1 MEERQMQLED
11 EINLLDYLI
20 VLAKR
25 KWLIIG
31 ITLTTAIITTIISL
45 TIAPIYKAE
54 TKILPPQQGSS
65 SMASQLLSQ
74 FGGMAGLA
82 GGAIGV
88 KTSNDLYIG
97 LLKSRTILDR
107 IVDRFNLMELYKTTH
122 REDAR
127 NAIAG
132 ALKAQD
138 DKKSGIITIGMEDN
152 DPKMAAD
159 IANAFV
165 EELKSFTQGLAVTE
179 ASQRRLFFEEQLKDV
194 KALLIK
200 AEDEMK
206 SFQEKTGVL
215 QVESQASIVIGAI
228 ANLRAQIAS
237 KEVELKVMRTYLT
250 STNPDMQKIEEALKG
265 MKIELSKLESKGAGH
280 NPDPLMPTGRVPEI
294 GTEYVRKLRD
304 LKFNETLYQLMIQQ
318 YEAAKLDEARDAA
331 IIQVIDKAIPP
342 EKRIKAK
349 RRQMVMTAM
358 VAGFFASVFLA
369 FFIEYINRSSS
380 DPANRGRMDDIR
392 KYITGHTTGSIK

>member
-31 ITLTTAIITTIISL
+31 ITLSTAIIAGIISL
-45 TIAPIYKAE
+45 KTPPIYNAE
-54 TKILPPQQGSS
+54 TKILPPQSQSS
-65 SMASQLLSQ
+65 ASQLLSQ

-97 LLKSRTILDR
+97 LLRSRTILDR
-107 IVDRFNLMELYKTTH
+107 IIDRFNLLELYKAKH

-127 NAIAG
+127 QAIAG

-138 DKKSGIITIGMEDN
+138 DKKSGIITIGVEDK

-165 EELKSFTQGLAVTE
+165 EELKNFTQGLAVTE

-194 KALLIK
+194 KVSLIK
-200 AEDEMK
+200 AEEEMK

-228 ANLRAQIAS
+228 ASLRAQIAA
-237 KEVELKVMRTYLT
+237 KEVELKVIRTYLT
-250 STNPDMQKIEEALKG
+250 SRNPDLQKTEEALNG
-265 MKIELSKLESKGAGH
+265 MKVELAKLETKGAGH
-280 NPDPLMPTGRVPEI
+280 NPDTLMPTGRVPEI

-304 LKFNETLYQLMIQQ
+304 LKFNETLYQLMVQQ

-331 IIQVIDKAIPP
+331 IIQVIDKAVPP
-342 EKRIKAK
+342 HKRIKPK
-349 RRQMVMTAM
+349 RRQMVLIAATT
-358 VAGFFASVFLA
+358 GFFISVFLA
-369 FFIEYINRSSS
+369 FFVEFISRSSS
-380 DPANRGRMDDIR
+380 DPENKGRMEDLK
-392 KYITGHTTGSIK
+392 KYITGHKT

>member
-31 ITLTTAIITTIISL
+31 VTLSTAIIATIISL
-45 TIAPIYKAE
+45 KTPPIYSAE
-54 TKILPPQQGSS
+54 TRILLPQSQSS
-65 SMASQLLSQ
+65 ASQLLSQ

-97 LLKSRTILDR
+97 LLRSRTILDR
-107 IVDRFNLMELYKTTH
+107 IIDRFNLMELYKAKH
-122 REDAR
+122 REDTR
-127 NAIAG
+127 QAIAG

-138 DKKSGIITIGMEDN
+138 DKKSGIITIGVEDK

-165 EELKSFTQGLAVTE
+165 EELKNFTQGLAVTE

-194 KALLIK
+194 KVSLIK
-200 AEDEMK
+200 AEEDMK

-228 ANLRAQIAS
+228 ASLRAQIAA
-237 KEVELKVMRTYLT
+237 KEVELKVIRTYLT
-250 STNPDMQKIEEALKG
+250 SRNPDLQKTEEALNG
-265 MKIELSKLESKGAGH
+265 MKVELAKLETKGTGH
-280 NPDPLMPTGRVPEI
+280 NPDTLMPTGRVPEI

-304 LKFNETLYQLMIQQ
+304 LKFNETLYQLMVQQ

-331 IIQVIDKAIPP
+331 IIQVIDKAVPP
-342 EKRIKAK
+342 HKRIKPK
-349 RRQMVMTAM
+349 RRQMVLIAATT
-358 VAGFFASVFLA
+358 GFFMSVFLA
-369 FFIEYINRSSS
+369 FFVEFIKKSSS
-380 DPANRGRMDDIR
+380 DPGNKGRMDDLR
-392 KYITGHTTGSIK
+392 KYITGHKA